1 MKSVS
6 ELKKEIVTLRNELD
20 ALRELNEIKTV
31 GYSRDGEYS
40 VSTHYEVNNG
50 TWDWDLKTNN
60 VYYSASWKSILGY
73 EEHELEPHFD
83 VWAKLVHPED
93 KEFILAKIQNYL
105 YGNHK
110 GFEHEMRMRHKSGH
124 YLHTITRVVQVT
136 RDAEDKPIRLIGNH
150 VDISQQ
156 RKAELFEHRY
166 NNVLKMIAQ
175 GEPAIDVYNEIIHIY
190 EGRHN
195 GIRCSM
201 IELEGNILKHGSA
214 PSLPQEYCKVID
226 GLMNGPN
233 IGSCGTSTYTGKRV
247 IVEDIATDPK
257 WSSIKHIV
265 LPYGMRSCWSEPVI
279 SSIGEVLG
287 TFAMYKD
294 YPCVPNTEESFALS
308 AAARLTSIVM
318 ERDKNQKRI
327 KSLAYAD
334 ELTGLAN
341 RSHLFASIK
350 ELISASEKK
359 HKPFSLL
366 YIDLDN
372 FKSVN
377 DSLGHDIGDYLLQV
391 IAQRLISLGDK
402 VDSVSRIGGD
412 EFCVILSDQDNAAL
426 IAQEVIDT
434 VSKTIKLSGRNFNPT
449 CSVGIARYPDDGTS
463 LECLLKASDI
473 ALYSA
478 KKTGKNCF
486 AFYKIE
492 LSIIAEYHFRAEQY
506 LREAIEKKQLKLV
519 YQPQVDIDSGM
530 IVGVEALSRWT
541 HSELGVVSPVEF
553 IEMAERIGM
562 IKQLTEWVLY
572 EACSQGVK
580 WHKAGF
586 TDLRVTVNISPTHLA
601 DADFIPLIKRV
612 IESTGMKSQC
622 LELEIT
628 ESVVQTNHE
637 DFSIFKSLKEL
648 GVLLAIDD
656 FGSGYSSFA
665 SLKYLTVDYI
675 KIDKYFIH
683 DMFLDHKTELLI
695 GSMIEM
701 GHHLGYKV
709 IAEGVE
715 TFEQFD
721 ILKLLGC
728 DIIQGYLFSKPIK
741 PEDISLLLND
751 GSLLKH
757 RS

>member
-6 ELKKEIVTLRNELD
+6 QLEDEIITLRNELD
-20 ALRELNEIKTV
+20 ALRELNEVKTV
-31 GYSRDGEYS
+31 DHSRNGEYS

-50 TWDWDLKTNN
+50 TWDWDLKTNS
-60 VYYSASWKSILGY
+60 VYYSAYWKSILGY
-73 EEHELEPHFD
+73 EGHELEPHFN
-83 VWAKLVHPED
+83 VWAELVHPDD
-93 KEFILAKIQNYL
+93 KELILTKVKNYL
-105 YGNHK
+105 YGHEK
-110 GFEHEMRMRHKSGH
+110 VFEHEMRMRHKKGH
-124 YLHTITRVVQVT
+124 YLYIITRVVQVT
-136 RDAEDKPIRLIGNH
+136 RDAQDNPIRLIGNH
-150 VDISQQ
+150 IDISQQ
-156 RKAELFEHRY
+156 RKAELFERRY

-175 GEPAIDVYNEIIHIY
+175 GEPAVDVYNEVIHIY
-190 EGRHN
+190 EGRHT
-195 GIRCSM
+195 GIRCCM

-214 PSLPQEYCKVID
+214 PSLPVEYSEAID
-226 GLMNGPN
+226 GLINGPN
-233 IGSCGTSTYTGKRV
+233 IGSCGASTYTGKRV
-247 IVEDIATDPK
+247 VVEDITIDPK
-257 WSSIKHIV
+257 WSTIKNIV
-265 LPYGMRSCWSEPVI
+265 LPYGVRSCWSEPVI

-294 YPCVPNTEESFALS
+294 YPGVPNKEESFDLS

-327 KSLAYAD
+327 KLLAYTD
-334 ELTGLAN
+334 ELTCLAN
-341 RSHLFASIK
+341 RTHLFASIK
-350 ELISASEKK
+350 ELIKASEKEY
-359 HKPFSLL
+359 KPFSLL

-372 FKSVN
+372 FKNVN
-377 DSLGHDIGDYLLQV
+377 DSLGHDIGDYLLQE

-402 VDSVSRIGGD
+402 VGFVSRIGGD
-412 EFCVILSDQDNAAL
+412 EFCVTLSDQSNITL
-426 IAQEVIDT
+426 IAQEVIET

-449 CSVGIARYPDDGTS
+449 CSVGIARFPEDGTS
-463 LECLLKASDI
+463 LESLLKASDI

-506 LREAIEKKQLKLV
+506 LREAIEKKQLRLV
-519 YQPQVDIDSGM
+519 YQPQVNIDTGM

-541 HSELGVVSPVEF
+541 HTELGVVSPVEF

-572 EACSQGVK
+572 EACHQGVK

-665 SLKYLTVDYI
+665 SLKYLKVDYI
-675 KIDKYFIH
+675 KIDKYFIN

-715 TFEQFD
+715 TFEQFNA
-721 ILKLLGC
+721 LKLLSC
-728 DIIQGYLFSKPIK
+728 DIIQGFLFSKPIP
-741 PEDISLLLND
+741 PEDISVLLND
-751 GSLLKH
+751 GSLLKD
-757 RS
+757 SS